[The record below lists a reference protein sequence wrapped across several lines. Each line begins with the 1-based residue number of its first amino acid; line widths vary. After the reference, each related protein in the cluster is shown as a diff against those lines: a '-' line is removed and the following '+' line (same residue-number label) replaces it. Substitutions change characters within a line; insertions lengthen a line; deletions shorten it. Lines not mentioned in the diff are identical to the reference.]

1 MIEMFKVKRL
11 DTAGRISVNS
21 TSKIKK
27 ITATKK
33 NWTENGTRA
42 DLIGSNPHSNGEGFS
57 RSIVSFLAISI
68 LAKIRMT
75 EITRMVGKIR
85 VI

>member
-1 MIEMFKVKRL
+1 MIKEMIEMFKVKRL

-33 NWTENGTRA
+33 N
-42 DLIGSNPHSNGEGFS
+42 
-57 RSIVSFLAISI
+57 
-68 LAKIRMT
+68 
-75 EITRMVGKIR
+75 
-85 VI
+85 